1 MSELSKGLGNTG
13 FGICPSCAR
22 EVSAH
27 FGKTS
32 AGKLSSKVKI
42 AHHYDAQGRKG
53 ATPCSGVGSIVEHNS
68 KGVRES
74 MHHEWGHI
82 RMRHSVVP
90 VFPE

>member
-1 MSELSKGLGNTG
+1 MSDISKGLGNTG

-27 FGKTS
+27 FGKTPE
-32 AGKLSSKVKI
+32 GKLSSKVKI
-42 AHHYDAQGRKG
+42 AHHYEPGSKRSKV
-53 ATPCSGVGSIVEHNS
+53 CSGVGTIVEHNS
-68 KGVRES
+68 QGVRES

-82 RMRHSVVP
+82 RMHHSVVP